1 VNAGYFGRTAGAG
14 GAPGRPGIWMEIA
27 MSIRRLN
34 RKSTE
39 VTHIR
44 REIIWTV
51 FEVSLSLVR
60 RTNDRGVLIDV
71 ADGIDRLSARLRR
84 VAARKG

>member
-1 VNAGYFGRTAGAG
+1 
-14 GAPGRPGIWMEIA
+14 
-27 MSIRRLN
+27 MSNRRLN
-34 RKSTE
+34 RNSTE
-39 VTHIR
+39 VAHIR

-60 RTNDRGVLIDV
+60 RTNDRGVLLDV
-71 ADGIDRLSARLRR
+71 ADGMDRLSARLRR